1 MAHLP
6 HTLAEECSKR
16 GSKIINNISGSDM
29 LNEGGKTDYF
39 TESNFSEDMALHRML
54 KTVLRDSNF
63 WWNNSLVIRKSC
75 SKNQEAQVNSSLKKK
90 KGRLCSGSRVK
101 ERTQN
106 WLVFSDYLWGC
117 GSEC

>member
-54 KTVLRDSNF
+54 KTVLRESNF
-63 WWNNSLVIRKSC
+63 GEIIL
-75 SKNQEAQVNSSLKKK
+75 
-90 KGRLCSGSRVK
+90 
-101 ERTQN
+101 
-106 WLVFSDYLWGC
+106 
-117 GSEC
+117 